1 MGTIITYDENFA
13 VPFSEI
19 KLESGEHILLSLE
32 RTRLVVK
39 ALAQGE
45 RAERLIFECYDKTVA
60 VLCDGLLA
68 NDGDANVPPLRL
80 LASVVMNVP
89 DAKAL
94 ASALNAAVG

>member
-39 ALAQGE
+39 ALAQGA
-45 RAERLIFECYDKTVA
+45 RAESLLFECDDETVA
-60 VLCDGLLA
+60 VICDGLIA
-68 NDGDANVPPLRL
+68 NEGEANVPPLHL

-89 DAKAL
+89 DTETL
-94 ASALNAAVG
+94 ASILKAAVT